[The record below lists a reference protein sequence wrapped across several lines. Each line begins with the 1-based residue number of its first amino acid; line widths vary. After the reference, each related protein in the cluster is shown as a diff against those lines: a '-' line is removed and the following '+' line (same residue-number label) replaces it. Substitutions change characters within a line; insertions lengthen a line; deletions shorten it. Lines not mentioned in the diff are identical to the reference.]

1 MRKLAGTMSTHS
13 HNIDFKT
20 AFTVT
25 KEEKSQ
31 VKISGEIPYEELA
44 KERTGAIKAF
54 GKNLE
59 LDGFRKGHVPETMII
74 KHVGEMAILTE
85 MAERAISHFYH
96 HILEANDID
105 AIGHPKIE
113 ITKIAPDS
121 PLGFTA
127 LVAIL
132 PEVTLPDYKKI
143 AETHNK
149 EKASDKVTDEEL
161 ENKIK
166 DILRQKVAY
175 ERLQNKAQ
183 TPKAEGDLPTPET
196 IEDEKDLEIPELTD
210 EVAKS
215 LGQPGQFADVTD
227 FKTKLRE
234 HLEIE
239 KKRNVATEH
248 RAKLTDAI
256 IDASTIELPQILID
270 HELNQMFAQMED
282 DLGRASLKMEDYLKH
297 IKKTRDDIKTEW
309 TPAAEKRAKLQLILN
324 EIAKKENITPD
335 EKLVEN
341 QVKDILDMYKNANEL
356 SVRTYVSTILTNEAV
371 LKVLEGAN

>member
-1 MRKLAGTMSTHS
+1 MSTHS
-13 HNIDFKT
+13 HNIDFKK

-25 KEEKSQ
+25 KEEKSM
-31 VKISGEIPYEELA
+31 VKIAGEIPYEELVA
-44 KERTGAIKAF
+44 ERAGAIKAF

-59 LDGFRKGHVPETMII
+59 IDGFRKGHVPEAMVV

-96 HILEANDID
+96 HILEAHEID

-113 ITKIAPDS
+113 ITKIAPNN

-127 LVAIL
+127 TVAVL
-132 PEVTLPDYKKI
+132 PEITLPDYKKI
-143 AETHNK
+143 ADTHNK
-149 EKASDKVTDEEL
+149 EKASDKVSDEEL
-161 ENKIK
+161 ETKIK

-175 ERLQNKAQ
+175 ERLQNKASNQ
-183 TPKAEGDLPTPET
+183 TTEGENLPNPET
-196 IEDEKDLEIPELTD
+196 IEKEEDIVIPELTD

-215 LGQPGQFADVTD
+215 LGQAGQFSGVED

-239 KKRNVATEH
+239 KKNEVATTH

-256 IDASTIELPQILID
+256 IENSTIELPQVLVD

-282 DLGRASLKMEDYLKH
+282 DLGRANLKMEDYLKH
-297 IKKTRDDIKTEW
+297 IKKTREDIKNDW

-324 EIAKKENITPD
+324 KIAKEEKITPD

-341 QVKDILDMYKNANEL
+341 QVKDILAMYKNANEHN
-356 SVRTYVSTILTNEAV
+356 VHTYVSTILTNEAV
-371 LKVLEGAN
+371 LKMLEGGK